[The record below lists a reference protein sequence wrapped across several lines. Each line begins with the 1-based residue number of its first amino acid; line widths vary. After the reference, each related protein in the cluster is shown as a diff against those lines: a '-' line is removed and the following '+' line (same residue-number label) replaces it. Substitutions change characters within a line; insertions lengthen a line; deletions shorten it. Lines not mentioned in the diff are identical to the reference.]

1 MNAEDRLSEGL
12 RELAR
17 SSSPPSPALKAT
29 LQSEFHRHHARR
41 RRTRMAVLL
50 GVAACLAAVPFL
62 VQNTFRGGHSA
73 SGAKGT
79 IPATSRAPESAAF
92 DRGWSALEASDF
104 VTLPSY
110 DPAIPVEGARLVR
123 LQMPGSALSLVGMP
137 VRQDAADRQFV
148 ADVLLAQDGTPFA
161 LRLVNQ

>member
-1 MNAEDRLSEGL
+1 MNAEDRLSKAL

-17 SSSPPSPALKAT
+17 SSCQPSPALKAT
-29 LQSEFHRHHARR
+29 LQSKFHRHHAQR

-50 GVAACLAAVPFL
+50 AVMVCLAAVPFL
-62 VQNTFRGGHSA
+62 VQNTFPGRHSA
-73 SGAKGT
+73 SGA
-79 IPATSRAPESAAF
+79 IPVASWAPESAAF
-92 DRGWSALEASDF
+92 DRGWSALEAGEF

>member
-1 MNAEDRLSEGL
+1 MNAEDRLSQGL

-17 SSSPPSPALKAT
+17 SSSQPSPALKAT
-29 LQSEFHRHHARR
+29 LQSEFHRHHARG

-50 GVAACLAAVPFL
+50 GVVVCLAAVPFL
-62 VQNTFRGGHSA
+62 VQNTFPGRHSA

-79 IPATSRAPESAAF
+79 IPVTSRAPESAAF